1 MAWGKI
7 GGIPSAESEFALEE
21 MSLGPLATSFATL
34 RDPRVDRPKD
44 HLLLDIVLIA
54 ICAVVCAAEGWV
66 DVAEFGEAKLDWFSR
81 FLKLPNGIPSHDTFG
96 RVFAALDAA
105 EFERCFLEWVQ
116 AVNVLTA
123 GQVIAV
129 DGKTLRRSHDQ
140 RRGKAALHTVSA
152 WASANGLVL
161 GQVATDA
168 KSNEITAIPELLR
181 LLDLKGCIVT
191 IDAAGTQTAIAEQIV
206 GAKGDYVLALK
217 GNQKDLAE
225 DVTRLFEW
233 GHSIGFAELEHDHV
247 HSTTKGHGQVEIRDC
262 WTIADPRYVG
272 DLRQGRKW
280 KSLRSVAQVQLERR
294 IGEHVTVETR
304 YYLGSLSGNAQ
315 QIQNAVRLHWG
326 IENKVHWCLDVSFN
340 EDASR
345 IRQGHAAENFAVLR
359 HLALNLLRQEKT
371 AKIGIKAKRLP
382 AGWSED
388 YLLTVL
394 AGAN

>member
-1 MAWGKI
+1 
-7 GGIPSAESEFALEE
+7 LEE

-34 RDPRVDRPKD
+34 TDPRVERTKE

-54 ICAVVCAAEGWV
+54 ICAVVCGADGWV
-66 DVAEFGEAKLDWFSR
+66 EVAEFGETKQEWFSR

-105 EFERCFLEWVQ
+105 EFQRCFLEWVQ
-116 AVNVLTA
+116 AVHVLTA

-129 DGKTLRRSHDQ
+129 DGKTLRRSHDK
-140 RRGKAALHTVSA
+140 RRGKAALHMVSA
-152 WASANGLVL
+152 WASANRLVL

-206 GAKGDYVLALK
+206 AAEGDYVLALK
-217 GNQKDLAE
+217 GNQKGLAE

-233 GHSIGFAELEHDHV
+233 AHSIDFAEIEHDHV
-247 HSTTKGHGQVEIRDC
+247 RTTTKGHGRLEIRDC

-280 KSLRSVAQVQLERR
+280 KSLRSVGQVQLERR
-294 IGEHVTVETR
+294 DGDQVTIDTR
-304 YYLGSLSGNAQ
+304 YYISSLPGNAQ
-315 QIQNAVRLHWG
+315 QTENAVRLHWG
-326 IENKVHWCLDVSFN
+326 IENPVHWCLDVSFN

-371 AKIGIKAKRLP
+371 AKQGIKGKRLR
-382 AGWSED
+382 AGWSEE

-394 AGAN
+394 AASAQ

>member
-1 MAWGKI
+1 MRI
-7 GGIPSAESEFALEE
+7 ALEE

-34 RDPRVDRPKD
+34 PDPRVDRTKE

-54 ICAVVCAAEGWV
+54 ICAVVCGAEGWV
-66 DVAEFGEAKLDWFSR
+66 EVAEFGETKLEWFSR
-81 FLKLPNGIPSHDTFG
+81 FLKLPKGIPSHDTFG

-105 EFERCFLEWVQ
+105 EFQRCFLEWVQ

-123 GQVIAV
+123 GQVIAI
-129 DGKTLRRSHDQ
+129 DGKTLRRSHDK
-140 RRGKAALHTVSA
+140 RRGKAALHMVSA
-152 WASANGLVL
+152 WASANRLVL

-206 GAKGDYVLALK
+206 AAEGDYVLALK
-217 GNQKDLAE
+217 GNQKGLAE

-233 GHSIGFAELEHDHV
+233 ARGMDFAEMEHDHV
-247 HSTTKGHGQVEIRDC
+247 RTITKGHGRLEIRDC
-262 WTIADPRYVG
+262 WTIADPRYLG
-272 DLRQGRKW
+272 DLRQGRQW

-294 IGEHVTVETR
+294 EGEHVTIETR
-304 YYLGSLSGNAQ
+304 SYISSLPGNAK
-315 QIQNAVRLHWG
+315 QIENAVRLHWG
-326 IENKVHWCLDVSFN
+326 IENPVHWCLDVSFN

-345 IRQGHAAENFAVLR
+345 IRQGMAAENFAVLR

-371 AKIGIKAKRLP
+371 AKQGIKGKRLR
-382 AGWSED
+382 AGWSEE
-388 YLLTVL
+388 YLLKVL
-394 AGAN
+394 AASTQ

>member
-1 MAWGKI
+1 V
-7 GGIPSAESEFALEE
+7 E
-21 MSLGPLATSFATL
+21 
-34 RDPRVDRPKD
+34 
-44 HLLLDIVLIA
+44 
-54 ICAVVCAAEGWV
+54 
-66 DVAEFGEAKLDWFSR
+66 VAEFGEAKLAWFSR

-123 GQVIAV
+123 GQVIAI
-129 DGKTLRRSHDQ
+129 DGKTVRRSHDK
-140 RRGKAALHTVSA
+140 RRGKAALHVVSA

-206 GAKGDYVLALK
+206 AAEGDYVLALK
-217 GNQKDLAE
+217 GNQKGLAE
-225 DVTRLFEW
+225 DVQRLFEW
-233 GHSIGFAELEHDHV
+233 AHSIDFAEVQHDHV
-247 HSTTKGHGQVEIRDC
+247 RTTTKGHGRLEIRDC
-262 WTIADPRYVG
+262 WTIADPRFLG

-280 KSLRSVAQVQLERR
+280 KSLRSVAQVTLERR
-294 IGEHVTVETR
+294 VGEQVTVETR
-304 YYLGSLSGNAQ
+304 YYLSSLAGAAK
-315 QIQNAVRLHWG
+315 QIQHAVRSHWG
-326 IENKVHWCLDVSFN
+326 IENKLHWCLDVSFN

-345 IRQGHAAENFAVLR
+345 IRQGHAAENFVVVR

-371 AKIGIKAKRLP
+371 AKIGIKAKRLR

-394 AGAN
+394 AGAQ

>member
-1 MAWGKI
+1 M
-7 GGIPSAESEFALEE
+7 EE
-21 MSLGPLATSFATL
+21 MSLGPLASSFATL
-34 RDPRVDRPKD
+34 TDPRVDRTKE

-54 ICAVVCAAEGWV
+54 ICAVVCGADGWV
-66 DVAEFGEAKLDWFSR
+66 EVAEFGETKQAWFSR
-81 FLKLPNGIPSHDTFG
+81 FLKLPSGIPSHDTFG

-105 EFERCFLEWVQ
+105 EFQRCFLEWVQ
-116 AVNVLTA
+116 AVHVLTA
-123 GQVIAV
+123 GQVSAI
-129 DGKTLRRSHDQ
+129 DGKTLRRSHDK
-140 RRGKAALHTVSA
+140 RRGKAALHMVSA
-152 WASANGLVL
+152 WASANRLIL

-206 GAKGDYVLALK
+206 AAEGDYVLALK
-217 GNQKDLAE
+217 GNQKGLAE

-233 GHSIGFAELEHDHV
+233 AHSIDFAEIEHDHV
-247 HSTTKGHGQVEIRDC
+247 RTTTKGHGRLEIRDC

-294 IGEHVTVETR
+294 DGDHVTVDTR
-304 YYLGSLSGNAQ
+304 YYISSLPGNAQ
-315 QIQNAVRLHWG
+315 QTENAVRRHWG
-326 IENKVHWCLDVSFN
+326 IENPVHWCLDVSFN

-345 IRQGHAAENFAVLR
+345 IREGYAAENFAVLR

-371 AKIGIKAKRLP
+371 AKQGIKGKRLR
-382 AGWSED
+382 AGWSEE
-388 YLLTVL
+388 YLLKVL
-394 AGAN
+394 AASAQ

>member
-206 GAKGDYVLALK
+206 DAEGDYVLALK
-217 GNQKDLAE
+217 GNQKGLAE

-280 KSLRSVAQVQLERR
+280 KSLRSVAQV
-294 IGEHVTVETR
+294 
-304 YYLGSLSGNAQ
+304 
-315 QIQNAVRLHWG
+315 
-326 IENKVHWCLDVSFN
+326 
-340 EDASR
+340 
-345 IRQGHAAENFAVLR
+345 
-359 HLALNLLRQEKT
+359 
-371 AKIGIKAKRLP
+371 
-382 AGWSED
+382 
-388 YLLTVL
+388 
-394 AGAN
+394 

>member
-1 MAWGKI
+1 
-7 GGIPSAESEFALEE
+7 
-21 MSLGPLATSFATL
+21 MSLGPLASSFASL
-34 RDPRVDRPKD
+34 HDPRVDRTKD

-54 ICAVVCAAEGWV
+54 ICAVACGADGWV
-66 DVAEFGEAKLDWFSR
+66 EVAEFGEAKVDWFSR
-81 FLKLPNGIPSHDTFG
+81 FLKLPGGIPSHDTFG

-123 GQVIAV
+123 GQVIAI
-129 DGKTLRRSHDQ
+129 DGKTLRRSHDK
-140 RRGKAALHTVSA
+140 RHGKAALHLVSA

-206 GAKGDYVLALK
+206 AGGGDYVLALK
-217 GNQKDLAE
+217 GNQKGLAE
-225 DVTRLFEW
+225 DVVRLFEW
-233 GHSIGFAELEHDHV
+233 AHSIDFAELAHDHLRTV
-247 HSTTKGHGQVEIRDC
+247 TKGHGRVETRQC
-262 WTIADPRYVG
+262 WTIADPRFVG

-280 KSLRSVAQVQLERR
+280 KSLRSVAQVTLERR
-294 IGEHVTVETR
+294 VGEQVTVETR
-304 YYLGSLSGNAQ
+304 YYISSLPGQAV
-315 QIQNAVRLHWG
+315 QIQEAVRSHWG
-326 IENKVHWCLDVSFN
+326 IENQLHWCLDVSFN

-371 AKIGIKAKRLP
+371 AKQGIKGKRLR
-382 AGWSED
+382 AGWSEE

-394 AGAN
+394 AGAQ